1 MKNVLSRFHPRY
13 IRALIYMMQANEY
26 YPREF
31 LAWYHRTSDFS
42 NIEKRKHLVYTPK
55 AVLLSIFAWAS
66 FVWSAFTSGYLIYE
80 TGVPGAISAILGILI
95 SPFIVPYMLFVLM
108 LAFNGLQI
116 PVEAYVVRGGKRTLR
131 NHPAVKIA
139 VAGSYGKTTMREILK
154 TVISSGKRVAAPGG
168 SHNTPLGIARF
179 LEHLRGDEEV
189 LIFEFGEY
197 YPGDIMRL
205 CKFVEPQWGVI
216 TGVNE
221 AHLERFKTLDN
232 AAHTIFELAHY
243 LKDKPVYV
251 NAENAIVRSHAK
263 PQNIRYD
270 RNGTADWKVEAAQ
283 TGLDGTTVDFS
294 HAPEGGPVGAGTAMR
309 VQSKLLGLHN
319 VGPIAAAADIASR
332 LGLSDEEIRH
342 GISHT
347 KPFEHR
353 LQPRV
358 DGGVT
363 MIDDSY
369 NGNPDGARVAIEFL
383 KGLEGHRR
391 WYVTPG
397 LVETG
402 TSKEEVHKAIAHE
415 LAEAKIEKV
424 VLVRDSVTPFIEQGL
439 KERGFSGEVIWF
451 DDALAAYRALP
462 TMTVAGDVVLIQND
476 WPDQYF

>member
-1 MKNVLSRFHPRY
+1 MKHIFSRYHPRY
-13 IRALIYMMQANEY
+13 VRALIYMMQANEY

-42 NIEKRKHLVYTPK
+42 NIEKRKHLVYTTK
-55 AVLLSIFAWAS
+55 AILLSIFAWVS
-66 FVWSAFTSGYLIYE
+66 VLWSAVTSAYLVFQIGIP
-80 TGVPGAISAILGILI
+80 GVFSAIIGIVAA
-95 SPFIVPYMLFVLM
+95 PFIVPYTLFILM
-108 LAFNGLQI
+108 LILNGLQI
-116 PVEAYVVRGGKRTLR
+116 PVEWYIIGKAKRILR

-154 TVISSGKRVAAPGG
+154 TVISSGKRVAAPSG

-179 LEHLRGDEEV
+179 IEHLRGDEEV

-221 AHLERFKTLDN
+221 AHLERFGSLQN
-232 AAHTIFELAHY
+232 AANTIFELADF

-251 NAENAIVRSHAK
+251 NGANALVRSHKK
-263 PQNIRYD
+263 PSHIPYD
-270 RNGTADWKVEAAQ
+270 PSGAGDWKVESAE
-283 TGLDGTTVDFS
+283 TGIEGTAIDFS
-294 HAPEGGPVGAGTAMR
+294 HDETTLR
-309 VQSKLLGLHN
+309 VQSKLLGLHQ
-319 VGPIAAAADIASR
+319 VGPLACAADIASK
-332 LGLSDEEIRH
+332 LGLSDEQIRH
-342 GISHT
+342 GISRT
-347 KPFEHR
+347 RPFEHR

-358 DGGVT
+358 DGGVV

-383 KGLEGHRR
+383 RTLEGRRR

-402 TSKEEVHKAIAHE
+402 TRKEEVHKTIGRQ
-415 LAEAKIEKV
+415 LAEAGIEKV
-424 VLVRDSVTPFIEQGL
+424 VLMRDSVTPFIEQGL
-439 KERGFSGEVIWF
+439 KEAGYNGEIIWF
-451 DDALAAYRALP
+451 DDALLAYKTLP
-462 TMTVAGDVVLIQND
+462 TLTVAGDVVLIQND